1 MTSVILHL
9 NILFSCNVMIEFT
22 IWLILKF
29 WPNKFRNSSV
39 THCPKFILF
48 RPFSRIWPKSHRIL
62 FTIFRIFTYAII
74 QANFKFL
81 AYDTAIWLRI
91 IDQEVWFILIKLFL
105 TIWLNTSENHLYIYA
120 TKCIDYIGSTIFSSW
135 PYLSM
140 NYT

>member
-29 WPNKFRNSSV
+29 WSNKFKDSWV
-39 THCPKFILF
+39 TRCPKFLLF
-48 RPFSRIWPKSHRIL
+48 KPFCNIWPKSYRIL
-62 FTIFRIFTYAII
+62 FTIFRIFTCAII
-74 QANFKFL
+74 PANFKIL
-81 AYDTAIWLRI
+81 AYDMTIWLRI
-91 IDQEVWFILIKLFL
+91 IYHEFGFILIKLFL
-105 TIWLNTSENHLYIYA
+105 TIWLNTSENHLYICNKAYRS
-120 TKCIDYIGSTIFSSW
+120 YSFGHFSSW